1 MAFQPREA
9 GEGLTPRS
17 YMPAARLYEAEP
29 ATYRGGGHIS
39 EVIKNCKFNQNLVST
54 PLFFYCI
61 IKLCTFLLFCTRV
74 GNLLN
79 NQFLK
84 NTIKF

>member
-1 MAFQPREA
+1 MAFTLTGTRQPREA

-39 EVIKNCKFNQNLVST
+39 EVINPEK
-54 PLFFYCI
+54 PDMPP
-61 IKLCTFLLFCTRV
+61 R
-74 GNLLN
+74 G
-79 NQFLK
+79 
-84 NTIKF
+84 